1 MTELS
6 NSRDSRDRRATTRE
20 HPEPTAGDDASDAVD
35 ELRRAEARLGRRR
48 QATGELSEM
57 HRSAMRFILERTSDG
72 ISTSPGGLA
81 DYLDVTSAS
90 ATMLVQRLT
99 DAGLVRT
106 MQDPDDRRRKMIV
119 PVDTDL
125 DADEIDPVT
134 GQIRH
139 LSEDLSPQ
147 EAKLVSLYLDRV
159 TAVVD
164 GESSIA

>member
-1 MTELS
+1 MTDAS
-6 NSRDSRDRRATTRE
+6 NNRDRHATTRE
-20 HPEPTAGDDASDAVD
+20 RPSHSPGDEASEAVD

-48 QATGELSEM
+48 QAAGELSETD
-57 HRSAMRFILERTSDG
+57 RSAMRFILERTSAG
-72 ISTSPGGLA
+72 IRTSPSDLA
-81 DYLDVTSAS
+81 GFLDVTSAS
-90 ATMLVQRLT
+90 VTMLVQRLT

-106 MQDPDDRRRKMIV
+106 APDPDDRRRKMIV

-139 LSEDLSPQ
+139 LSEDLSAQ
-147 EAKLVSLYLDRV
+147 EAQLVSLYLDRV

-164 GESSIA
+164 GESSSS

>member
-1 MTELS
+1 MTEVS
-6 NSRDSRDRRATTRE
+6 NSREQSSTTRE
-20 HPEPTAGDDASDAVD
+20 HPVSTPGDDASEAVD

-48 QATGELSEM
+48 QATGELSETD
-57 HRSAMRFILERTSDG
+57 RTAMRFVLERAGRGDRTNPSD
-72 ISTSPGGLA
+72 LA
-81 DYLDVTSAS
+81 EYLDVSSAS
-90 ATMLVQRLT
+90 VTMLVQRLGEV
-99 DAGLVRT
+99 GLVRAVP
-106 MQDPDDRRRKMIV
+106 DPDDRRRKLIV
-119 PVDTDL
+119 PVEAGM

-164 GESSIA
+164 GESSNG

>member
-1 MTELS
+1 MTDAS
-6 NSRDSRDRRATTRE
+6 NSRDRHSTTRE
-20 HPEPTAGDDASDAVD
+20 HPSPTPGDEASEAVE

-48 QATGELSEM
+48 QASGELSESD
-57 HRSAMRFILERTSDG
+57 RTAMRYILERTSEG
-72 ISTSPGGLA
+72 LRTSPSDLA
-81 DYLDVTSAS
+81 GFLDVTSAS
-90 ATMLVQRLT
+90 VTMLVQRLT

-106 MQDPDDRRRKMIV
+106 AQDPDDRRRKMIV

-134 GQIRH
+134 GNIRH

-164 GESSIA
+164 GESSNG

>member
-1 MTELS
+1 
-6 NSRDSRDRRATTRE
+6 
-20 HPEPTAGDDASDAVD
+20 
-35 ELRRAEARLGRRR
+35 
-48 QATGELSEM
+48 
-57 HRSAMRFILERTSDG
+57 
-72 ISTSPGGLA
+72 
-81 DYLDVTSAS
+81 
-90 ATMLVQRLT
+90 MLVQRLT

-164 GESSIA
+164 GESSNA

>member
-1 MTELS
+1 
-6 NSRDSRDRRATTRE
+6 
-20 HPEPTAGDDASDAVD
+20 
-35 ELRRAEARLGRRR
+35 
-48 QATGELSEM
+48 
-57 HRSAMRFILERTSDG
+57 MRFILERTSDG
-72 ISTSPGGLA
+72 ITTSPGGLA
-81 DYLDVTSAS
+81 EYLDVTSAS

-106 MQDPDDRRRKMIV
+106 MPDPDDRRRKMIV

-164 GESSIA
+164 GESSNA

>member
-1 MTELS
+1 MTDVS
-6 NSRDSRDRRATTRE
+6 NNRENRSTTRE
-20 HPEPTAGDDASDAVD
+20 HPSPTPGDDASEAVD

-48 QATGELSEM
+48 QATGELSET

-72 ISTSPGGLA
+72 ITTSPSALA
-81 DYLDVTSAS
+81 EYLDVTSAS

-99 DAGLVRT
+99 EAGLIRT
-106 MQDPDDRRRKMIV
+106 MPDPDDRRRKMIV

-164 GESSIA
+164 GESSNG

>member
-1 MTELS
+1 
-6 NSRDSRDRRATTRE
+6 
-20 HPEPTAGDDASDAVD
+20 
-35 ELRRAEARLGRRR
+35 
-48 QATGELSEM
+48 
-57 HRSAMRFILERTSDG
+57 MRFILERTSDG
-72 ISTSPGGLA
+72 ITTSPSALA
-81 DYLDVTSAS
+81 EYLDVTSAS

-99 DAGLVRT
+99 EAGLIRT
-106 MQDPDDRRRKMIV
+106 TPDPDDRRRKMIV

-164 GESSIA
+164 GESSNG